1 MILPRPIG
9 KSSINCDILYLSR
22 IKILIDVE
30 ELKQNQAWIK
40 VNLRKNDVNTL
51 GSISDIV
58 SDLRFLIS
66 K

>member
-22 IKILIDVE
+22 TKILIDVE